1 MCICSIQSFSNNIWR
16 TSIEKKRQIYWKY
29 WKLLLSLYFKYDP
42 LIELQFWENTA
53 RSNMKILA
61 VIFALVALAGGFKI
75 GTKKALLIKLA
86 KSIQCGP
93 DETTCPGGCC
103 PEANWFCCP
112 DAYYCAAT
120 AADCPF
126 EAKRTQLMELAKSS
140 QCDGVWCPNG
150 LCCHYP
156 GGSCCENLC
165 SPVPF
170 ECP

>member
-16 TSIEKKRQIYWKY
+16 TSVEKKRQIYWKY

-42 LIELQFWENTA
+42 LIELQFWKNTA

-61 VIFALVALAGGFKI
+61 VIFGSGGTGRWF
-75 GTKKALLIKLA
+75 
-86 KSIQCGP
+86 QDWDQEGP
-93 DETTCPGGCC
+93 VDQVGPNETTCPGGCC

-126 EAKRTQLMELAKSS
+126 DAKRTQLVELAKSS
-140 QCDGVWCPNG
+140 QLCDGVWCPNG

-165 SPVPF
+165 SPLPF